1 MSTEKIPLS
10 EVAPICAWRRQ
21 SKAKLAPPAA
31 ADFEGKTV
39 LLIGATGVILSEA
52 ARILGDLQPATII
65 FGVRNVEKGEALADG
80 LRKSHTKL
88 DVKIWEVDFLSFES
102 VKRLA
107 TTINDYGRIDA
118 IVMGTAAIRHETKLT
133 RDGWEETLQ
142 LLHLSTALLLVLILP
157 RILDAESGRPP
168 VVLSSISSLSIRTA
182 ARAINLPAAPEESF
196 LGRFRRL
203 DLTVEEQAYQY
214 GITKIINLCWIREL
228 CARLPTPP
236 LAPASSN
243 GPDSSNG
250 ASAKVHIHAPDPGV
264 CASPLSTNNTPSK
277 VFLWFFGRPV
287 EMSAR
292 VVVNSCLPIAGAHGK
307 LLVDY
312 DVAPFPEYMDRKL
325 GLEMR
330 SRVWSETREA
340 LIEAVPETESFFTA
354 LSDET
359 AVLLS

>member
-21 SKAKLAPPAA
+21 SKAKLVPPAA

-52 ARILGDLQPATII
+52 ARILADLQPATII
-65 FGVRNVEKGEALADG
+65 FGGEALADG

-118 IVMGTAAIRHETKLT
+118 IVMGTAAIQHETKLT
-133 RDGWEETLQ
+133 KDGWEETLQ
-142 LLHLSTALLLVLILP
+142 LLHLSTALLMVLILP
-157 RILDAESGRPP
+157 QILASEAESGRPP

-182 ARAINLPAAPEESF
+182 ARAIKLPAAPEESF

-203 DLTVEEQAYQY
+203 DLTAEEQAYQY
-214 GITKIINLCWIREL
+214 GVTKIINLCWIREL
-228 CARLPTPP
+228 CARLPPP
-236 LAPASSN
+236 PAPPSSS
-243 GPDSSNG
+243 GPHSSSA

-277 VFLWFFGRPV
+277 VFLWLFGRPV

-307 LLVDY
+307 LLIDY
-312 DVAPFPEYMDRKL
+312 DVAP
-325 GLEMR
+325 
-330 SRVWSETREA
+330 
-340 LIEAVPETESFFTA
+340 
-354 LSDET
+354 
-359 AVLLS
+359 